1 MSLFLW
7 GEEIIMANKEQ
18 AEAIGDFLKEKDD
31 FLITAHHAPDGDNLG
46 ACIGMYL
53 ALTEN
58 GKKAVIVN
66 EDRFVERF
74 AFLLEENKSPYIK
87 YSDEPGGGKYKN
99 VIILDTAKFDRIGKV
114 SNIIAEDAEILNI
127 DHHPTNE
134 MFGSLNYVDSKAASA
149 SELVHEIL
157 KGSGFSI
164 SRSVSDAL
172 LSGLLS
178 DTGGL
183 RFENTNVRT
192 VRNVLEFMSYGS
204 NLADLTDRIFMRLSF
219 SETVKVSEIASKI
232 ELFRDEKLALAY
244 NDQEKNPLLENEP
257 VLMILSSIEEAEVS
271 IFVRKNGHD
280 FYKISIRSK
289 GDFNVSEFSEGW
301 NGGGHKNAAGIKFY
315 GSYEELRNGLLKDL
329 REKCLKYYRK

>member
-1 MSLFLW
+1 MV
-7 GEEIIMANKEQ
+7 NKVQ
-18 AEAIGDFLKEKDD
+18 AEAIGFFLKEKDD

-46 ACIGMYL
+46 ACIGMYM
-53 ALTEN
+53 ALTET
-58 GKKAVIVN
+58 GKKAVIIN
-66 EDRFVERF
+66 EDKFVERF
-74 AFLLEENKSPYIK
+74 SFLFNTRQSPYIEYYEGLSRRK
-87 YSDEPGGGKYKN
+87 FSN
-99 VIILDTAKFDRIGKV
+99 VIILDTANYDRIGKV
-114 SNIIAEDAEILNI
+114 SNIIAQDAQIVNI

-134 MFGSLNYVDSKAASA
+134 LFGSLNYVDSEAASA

-157 KGSGFSI
+157 KENGFSI

-172 LSGLLS
+172 LCGLLS

-192 VRNVLEFMSYGS
+192 VKSVMEFMSYGS

-232 ELFRDEKLALAY
+232 ELFRDEKLAFAY

-257 VLMILSSIEEAEVS
+257 VLMILNSIQEAEVS
-271 IFVRKNGHD
+271 LFVRKNGVD

-289 GDFNVSEFSEGW
+289 GDFNVSEFSEKW
-301 NGGGHKNAAGIKFY
+301 KGGGHKNAAGIKFY
-315 GSYEELRNGLLKDL
+315 GSYDELRGKLLKDL
-329 REKCLKYYRK
+329 RETCLKYYGK

>member
-1 MSLFLW
+1 MV
-7 GEEIIMANKEQ
+7 NKEQ
-18 AEAIGDFLKEKDD
+18 ATMIGAFLKEKDN

-53 ALTEN
+53 ALTET
-58 GKKAVIVN
+58 GKRAVIVN
-66 EDRFVERF
+66 EDKFVERF
-74 AFLLEENKSPYIK
+74 SFLFDAHPSPYIR
-87 YSDEPGGGKYKN
+87 YSDELSSRKYRN
-99 VIILDTAKFDRIGKV
+99 VIILDTAIYDRIGKV
-114 SNIIAEDAEILNI
+114 SNIIAQDAEIVNI

-134 MFGSLNYVDSKAASA
+134 MFGSLNYVDKTAASA
-149 SELVHEIL
+149 SELVYEIL
-157 KGSGFSI
+157 KENGFTI

-183 RFENTNVRT
+183 RFQNTNVRT
-192 VRNVLEFMSYGS
+192 VKSVTDFMSHGS
-204 NLADLTDRIFMRLSF
+204 DLADLTDRIFMRLSF

-257 VLMILSSIEEAEVS
+257 VLMILNSIEEAEVS
-271 IFVRKNGHD
+271 LFVRKNGDD

-289 GDFNVSEFSEGW
+289 GNFNVSEFSERW
-301 NGGGHKNAAGIKFY
+301 KGGGHKNASGIKFY
-315 GSYEELRNGLLKDL
+315 GSYDELRNKLLKDL
-329 REKCLKYYRK
+329 RETCLKYYGK

>member
-1 MSLFLW
+1 MV
-7 GEEIIMANKEQ
+7 NKEQ
-18 AEAIGDFLKEKDD
+18 AKAIGKFLKEKDD

-53 ALTEN
+53 ALTET

-66 EDRFVERF
+66 EDKFVERF
-74 AFLLEENKSPYIK
+74 SFLFNTQSSPYIK
-87 YSDEPGGGKYKN
+87 YTDELSGRKYRN
-99 VIILDTAKFDRIGKV
+99 VIILDTANFDRIGKV
-114 SNIIAEDAEILNI
+114 SNIIAQDAEIVNI

-134 MFGSLNYVDSKAASA
+134 MFGSLNYVDSTASSA

-157 KGSGFSI
+157 KDSGFSI
-164 SRSVSDAL
+164 GRSVSDAL

-183 RFENTNVRT
+183 RFENTNVRA
-192 VRNVLEFMSYGS
+192 VKSVMDFMSYGS
-204 NLADLTDRIFMRLSF
+204 NLADLTDRIFMRISF

-257 VLMILSSIEEAEVS
+257 VLMILNSIEEAEVS
-271 IFVRKNGHD
+271 LFVRKNGDD

-289 GDFNVSEFSEGW
+289 GNFNVSEFSERW
-301 NGGGHKNAAGIKFY
+301 KGGGHKNAAGIKFY
-315 GSYEELRNGLLKDL
+315 GSYKDMRNTLLKDL
-329 REKCLKYYRK
+329 RETCLKYYGK